1 MSHEVNPDNEHLEFS
16 HSKIMKAIYGV
27 ISHNSPFIYKENAR
41 ALGLDCVTIAKEVHG
56 ILSTYMSSVDG
67 MVKGKKAELD
77 TFGVFPIKDQKLAE
91 SVEQIYTKLLEHLD
105 NLPPA
110 LLARLLKS
118 SAQMDNQNRDNIFS
132 IINQYPPFQSK
143 GGALQPLFTGDNKS
157 GEKLFR
163 AHLCKVQMKA
173 GGKMQDDLQQAIS
186 NHYDSLVRASD
197 EIEDKE
203 EALSEI
209 NQQLKKLFD
218 DDENF
223 AIIGLRDLLDKETSG
238 LIRREVGIAYLEYL
252 LENAKKQSCQTAALE
267 KIINNIRQV
276 EDYIHD
282 PSRSNTDC
290 MYQVTDEHACDLRE
304 LLGNADAFT
313 NLPVI
318 GLVDGSL
325 EERSSQEERVF
336 VFGIRFKA
344 NNPVTTPDR
353 DFPELK
359 SGMSVYARHLAKA
372 IKVLELAKQFNTARG
387 GEKTDYKKLR
397 LLGRSIKTVFLYY
410 MIFSDHPEKLNWWQQ
425 TAIGLHNRDPNAL
438 DRLLALANTMLKAE
452 EKATKETIAPAIVT
466 LKAVLSN
473 KSVASFTG
481 KRRCHVLLGKQL
493 VNDDIYDAA
502 EGDIFIKDLHKSAR
516 QDMNPLK
523 KCLRYVHIVKETQ
536 NVLPAALYSISFDLS
551 FYDSFFYADR
561 KQKRAINVSTQPQA
575 WHFLPV
581 LVQPQITKAN
591 DIYHKPLTQT
601 AGLMVQ
607 IMPDIKPDKSNT
619 FEFFVYKVTAAVVFL
634 LGLSALCQKLSA
646 QQINLAIP
654 LLRLHKGDET
664 DIIEEYLHSVCA
676 AVTFL
681 LNEKYTMGTQGIQ
694 LLNLN
699 ATQQKSLRY
708 KITNARSSLYA
719 FLPKTF
725 TASGFAPAFGKLA
738 IVIVT
743 QRVAGKRR
751 YENKDDFRLVNL
763 FGRVVML
770 ERLDEQTLQ
779 LSQNFLTFA
788 DNFYKHEIETYPK
801 ILIDTIH
808 RLYDKEGVR
817 DVLYIAKT
825 PFTSNLNLTHSQKA
839 LYFLSESVLQQMM
852 QNRAD
857 LNIYPAFCDKYPAR
871 MFGGAKLNAVYI
883 DDVPSIQK
891 HVQMDR
897 ASESQ
902 IVTFLNIANG
912 IKVKGKDAEKN
923 FFNNIM
929 SYATLDNLYTDRT
942 LQSRILDR
950 LIAPNTAPRQTLID
964 FICLLHAAA
973 YEKVEGSELALKLN
987 PYQDILEDDNVNR
1000 LNTFPAFPNNG
1011 KPDFNLFAFMTKI
1024 QRVIYRLDEE
1034 EYNET

>member
-1 MSHEVNPDNEHLEFS
+1 MPHEVNPSDNHLEFL
-16 HSKIMKAIYGV
+16 HRKIMKAIDEV
-27 ISHNSPFIYKENAR
+27 ISHNSPFRHKENAR
-41 ALGLDCVTIAKEVHG
+41 ALGLDCVNIAKDVYG
-56 ILSTYMSSVDG
+56 ILSSQMSSVDG
-67 MVKGKKAELD
+67 MVKGKKGEFD
-77 TFGVFPIKDQKLAE
+77 TFGAFPIKDKKLAE
-91 SVEQIYTKLLEHLD
+91 SVENIYAKLLEHLD
-105 NLPPA
+105 NLSPA

-118 SAQMDNQNRDNIFS
+118 SAQMDNHNRDNIFS

-143 GGALQPLFTGDNKS
+143 GGALQPVSTGDKKS

-173 GGKMQDDLQQAIS
+173 VGKVHDDLQQAIS

-209 NQQLKKLFD
+209 NLKIKKLFD
-218 DDENF
+218 DDENI
-223 AIIGLRDLLDKETSG
+223 AIIGLRELLDKETSG

-252 LENAKKQSCQTAALE
+252 LGNAKKQSLQTAALE

-282 PSRSNTDC
+282 PSRSNSDC

-304 LLGNADAFT
+304 VLGNADACT

-410 MIFSDHPEKLNWWQQ
+410 MIFSDHPEKLKWWQQ
-425 TAIGLHNRDPNAL
+425 TAIGLHNREQNAL

-452 EKATKETIAPAIVT
+452 EKATRETIAPAIAT
-466 LKAVLSN
+466 LKEVLTN

-493 VNDDIYDAA
+493 VNDDIHDAA

-523 KCLRYVHIVKETQ
+523 KCLRYVHIVKAQ
-536 NVLPAALYSISFDLS
+536 NAPPDALYSISFDLS

-561 KQKRAINVSTQPQA
+561 KEKRAVNVSTQPQA

-607 IMPDIKPDKSNT
+607 IMPGIKPDKSNT

-634 LGLSALCQKLSA
+634 LGLSALCQKLSV
-646 QQINLAIP
+646 QQKLKLAIP

-699 ATQQKSLRY
+699 ANQQKSLRY

-751 YENKDDFRLVNL
+751 HEDKDDFRIVNL

-770 ERLDEQTLQ
+770 ERLDDKTIQ

-788 DNFYKHEIETYPK
+788 DNFYKHEIDTYPK
-801 ILIDTIH
+801 LLIDTIH
-808 RLYDKEGVR
+808 RLYDEYGVR

-825 PFTSNLNLTHSQKA
+825 PFTSNLNLTQKDSQKA
-839 LYFLSESVLQQMM
+839 LYFLSEPVLQQMM
-852 QNRAD
+852 KKRAD

-897 ASESQ
+897 NRESQ

-912 IKVKGKDAEKN
+912 MKVKGKEAEKN
-923 FFNNIM
+923 FFNNVM

-950 LIAPNTAPRQTLID
+950 LIAPDTAPRQTLID

-973 YEKVEGSELALKLN
+973 YEKVEGGDLTLKLN

-1000 LNTFPAFPNNG
+1000 INTFPAFSNG

-1034 EYNET
+1034 KYN